1 MVKDSKLQ
9 KESMIYSIDVII
21 VDLGSDEVSKILT
34 MAHDNQF
41 YTANTVAVT
50 KNNKHTDF
58 LDFLVFRNFYFS
70 YAVYAQV

>member
-1 MVKDSKLQ
+1 MDTTMVKDSKLQ

-41 YTANTVAVT
+41 YNLHS
-50 KNNKHTDF
+50 KYSCRH
-58 LDFLVFRNFYFS
+58 
-70 YAVYAQV
+70 